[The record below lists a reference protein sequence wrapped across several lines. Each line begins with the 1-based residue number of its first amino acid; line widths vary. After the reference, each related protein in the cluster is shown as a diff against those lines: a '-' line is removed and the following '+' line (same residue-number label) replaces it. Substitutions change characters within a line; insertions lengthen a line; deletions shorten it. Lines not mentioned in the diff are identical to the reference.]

1 MVNFINCPFLFRLP
15 LQSQSD
21 QTNQDHHHRMHF
33 TVLEKKDNLF
43 LPRPQNTLCET
54 CHMVFPQNAIA
65 AHKVRV
71 LQIVSLI
78 SKVFC
83 R

>member
-1 MVNFINCPFLFRLP
+1 
-15 LQSQSD
+15 
-21 QTNQDHHHRMHF
+21 MHF